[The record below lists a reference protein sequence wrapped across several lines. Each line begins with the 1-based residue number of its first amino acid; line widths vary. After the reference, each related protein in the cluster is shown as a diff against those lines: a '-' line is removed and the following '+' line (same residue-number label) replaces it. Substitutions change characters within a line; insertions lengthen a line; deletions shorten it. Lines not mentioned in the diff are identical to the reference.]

1 MTDSDEKGVFL
12 LTLSA
17 ITEDKIVEIFLKAE
31 QKPEGK
37 TKGMKILTTKK
48 IVLKQH
54 LINYEV
60 LRAF

>member
-17 ITEDKIVEIFLKAE
+17 ITEDKIVEIFLNAE

-37 TKGMKILTTKK
+37 TVEMMILNKRNVNSNNT
-48 IVLKQH
+48 L
-54 LINYEV
+54 
-60 LRAF
+60 